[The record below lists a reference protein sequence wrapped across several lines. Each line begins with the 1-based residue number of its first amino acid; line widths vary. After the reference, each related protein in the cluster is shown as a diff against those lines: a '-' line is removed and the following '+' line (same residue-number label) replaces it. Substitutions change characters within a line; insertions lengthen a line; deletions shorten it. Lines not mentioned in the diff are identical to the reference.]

1 MASSVYI
8 HVPFCMHICSYCD
21 FCKLYYNK
29 KDASLYLEKLEKEI
43 KDRYANEK
51 IKTLYIGGGTP
62 SSLDFSLLKRLLEI
76 TKIFS
81 LEDNYEF
88 TFEAN
93 PENLDNAKLKL
104 LQEYGVNRLS
114 IGIESSN
121 KKYLKV
127 LNRYHSFEDA
137 KKIVKLAKENGF
149 SNINVDFMYGFA
161 DQTLEEVI
169 EDLQNI
175 ISLDV
180 SHISVYSLIIEEH
193 TKLYI
198 DKYQKTDE
206 DTEYLM
212 YNKITE
218 LMNRS
223 NYINYEF
230 SNYAKKG
237 YESRHN
243 LVYWNNYE
251 YYGFGLGATAYLDN
265 YRIENTH
272 SLNKYLKEDYIKEK
286 VYVDLEEKMEN
297 ELILG
302 LRKIKGVNMKLFEE
316 KYHKKIEEV
325 FDIKEL
331 LSNNM
336 LLINEDYL
344 LINPKYLY
352 LSNEILVQFI
362 K

>member
-180 SHISVYSLIIEEH
+180 PHISVYSLIIEEH

-230 SNYAKKG
+230 SNYAQKG

-251 YYGFGLGATAYLDN
+251 
-265 YRIENTH
+265 
-272 SLNKYLKEDYIKEK
+272 
-286 VYVDLEEKMEN
+286 
-297 ELILG
+297 
-302 LRKIKGVNMKLFEE
+302 
-316 KYHKKIEEV
+316 
-325 FDIKEL
+325 
-331 LSNNM
+331 
-336 LLINEDYL
+336 
-344 LINPKYLY
+344 
-352 LSNEILVQFI
+352 
-362 K
+362 